1 MLFRNRVLTEIKMKQ
16 LTLFLLSIVFLCSCT
31 EEYNLNL
38 HPETKL
44 VIDAEITN
52 GRPPYYTHLGMSA
65 TIESD
70 LNQRVDDAL
79 VIISDD
85 EGVVDTLIPAFDSVW
100 CHHTIYKAQSGEDSI
115 VWYPIYDNIGVI
127 DSSLVYDYR
136 LANRCYYQTTKLQ
149 GKAGHT
155 YYLKVEWRG
164 HTYTSECTMP
174 SAIKIDTITYR
185 EADKF
190 TDGAVGEIPYVWFHD
205 NPNEDNY
212 YVLKKGWEEE
222 PLPYSNDQYT
232 WSVNI
237 VSDEFLQPGFKG
249 MDLCGGFLTEDGKV
263 IRFPMKSRSSHGINY
278 TGEIPDGTFAMYHTH
293 WDKPGKTIWINN
305 VGQRVDNSSNLSD
318 LVNARQVTTSRY
330 HGDWDYMPFDS
341 FVINRYDCSFNIG
354 GTTTIS
360 IINDVFS
367 RHFLFPFL
375 MK

>member
-1 MLFRNRVLTEIKMKQ
+1 MRIKS
-16 LTLFLLSIVFLCSCT
+16 LVWIIVFSCMLLIACT

-52 GRPPYYTHLGMSA
+52 GRPPYYTRLGLSG

-70 LNQRVDDAL
+70 LSQRVDDAL
-79 VIISDD
+79 IIISDD
-85 EGVVDTLIPAFDSVW
+85 EGVVDTLIPAFDSIW

-127 DSSLVYDYR
+127 DSLLVYDFR
-136 LANRCYYQTTKLQ
+136 LSTQCYFQTTKLQ

-155 YYLKVEWRG
+155 YYLKAEWRG
-164 HTYTSECTMP
+164 NTYTSECTMP

-232 WSVNI
+232 WSVSI

-249 MDLCGGFLTEDGKV
+249 MDLCGGVSTESW
-263 IRFPMKSRSSHGINY
+263 RKSSWWFDVYPRQKLMMYAVTKEVYDYYSSQINQ
-278 TGEIPDGTFAMYHTH
+278 I
-293 WDKPGKTIWINN
+293 
-305 VGQRVDNSSNLSD
+305 
-318 LVNARQVTTSRY
+318 
-330 HGDWDYMPFDS
+330 
-341 FVINRYDCSFNIG
+341 RYDGGVYTPAPASAPTNIKGGALGVFNAASF
-354 GTTTIS
+354 
-360 IINDVFS
+360 DYKYC
-367 RHFLFPFL
+367 L
-375 MK
+375 MSEEDYNKKFQW